1 MSKNLV
7 VVLSHGVWG
16 SFVTQQKV
24 TLKEFYNFTG
34 KNIWTV
40 WVPKLHFDLIHMSVN
55 LND

>member
-7 VVLSHGVWG
+7 DVLSHGIWG

-24 TLKEFYNFTG
+24 TLKRILQFYW
-34 KNIWTV
+34 KEHWTV
-40 WVPKLHFDLIHMSVN
+40 WVPRLHFDLTQTSVN